1 MRPNEFRCLQLQDIQ
16 GDYLSVNKSM
26 TSKLGADMI
35 TTTKNPNS
43 VRKVLMPQNIIEL
56 LLEFTKG
63 YDPTH
68 FIFGKR
74 KPYRETNLRRWLNIG
89 TKRVGLNPITMYSFR
104 HSHATHLIKSG
115 ISIKAVSKR
124 LGHKNTST
132 TINVYWHLLDDEEK
146 EILTKI

>member
-1 MRPNEFRCLQLQDIQ
+1 MEE
-16 GDYLSVNKSM
+16 
-26 TSKLGADMI
+26 KL
-35 TTTKNPNS
+35 TT
-43 VRKVLMPQNIIEL
+43 
-56 LLEFTKG
+56 LEKYG
-63 YDPTH
+63 YIYH
-68 FIFGKR
+68 M
-74 KPYRETNLRRWLNIG
+74 
-89 TKRVGLNPITMYSFR
+89 VGLNPITMYSFR